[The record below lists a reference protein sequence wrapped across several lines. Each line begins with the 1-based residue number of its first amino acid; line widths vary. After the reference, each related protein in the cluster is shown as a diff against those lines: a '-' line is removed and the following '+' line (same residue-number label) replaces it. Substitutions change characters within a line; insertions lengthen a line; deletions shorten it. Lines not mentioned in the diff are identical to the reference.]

1 MAIDVSCPAC
11 GAKLKL
17 AEKFIRRGLVCPS
30 CQHQFRLT
38 EEAERTSTST
48 STSAQAKGDSPP
60 RPAAQ
65 PPVSPASPPRSV
77 TEQRT
82 PQLSGA
88 SSQARGN
95 AVAPVGRTAPDSGE
109 DWTETS
115 ETEVEAGALP
125 PRHEA
130 GLPVKGRKR
139 RISNQGEGWP
149 EWYSYAL
156 GIVGMCLL
164 AVIQGLVMRNN
175 LAGLSPTAT
184 PTQPSVVG
192 QMGNAEA
199 STTDAATEKSLP
211 LDPYLSRNSQRELG
225 LVAVV
230 TSVVMTLFALAG
242 IGATF
247 TKAGKPAW
255 AAIVPVYNVVLLLK
269 LAGRPLWWLLMLC
282 IPFVNLFVFLLMSID
297 IAHNFGKRAAF
308 GLGLT
313 FLGFVF
319 YPLLGFGSA
328 HYRPYW

>member
-17 AEKFIRRGLVCPS
+17 AEKFVRRGLVCPS
-30 CQHQFRLT
+30 CQHQFRLSD
-38 EEAERTSTST
+38 EAERTSTSAE
-48 STSAQAKGDSPP
+48 SKGDEPP
-60 RPAAQ
+60 RPAVQ
-65 PPVSPASPPRSV
+65 RPVSPASPARSV

-82 PQLSGA
+82 PQFSGA
-88 SSQARGN
+88 TSPARGN
-95 AVAPVGRTAPDSGE
+95 AVAPIGRAAPDSEG
-109 DWTETS
+109 DWAEVSDLELET
-115 ETEVEAGALP
+115 GALP
-125 PRHEA
+125 PRQEA
-130 GLPVKGRKR
+130 GLPVQSRKR
-139 RISNQGEGWP
+139 RIANQNKGEGWP
-149 EWYSYAL
+149 ELYSYAL

-164 AVIQGLVMRNN
+164 AIIQGFVMRNS
-175 LAGLSPTAT
+175 LARLSPSAT
-184 PTQPSVVG
+184 PSQPSVAG
-192 QMGNAEA
+192 QTLNAEA
-199 STTDAATEKSLP
+199 SATDAATELSLP

-230 TSVVMTLFALAG
+230 TSVVTTLFALAG

-255 AAIVPVYNVVLLLK
+255 AAFVPVYNVALLLK
-269 LAGRPLWWLLMLC
+269 LAGRPLWWLLLLC
-282 IPFVNLFVFLLMSID
+282 IPFVNLFVFLVMSID
-297 IAHNFGKRAAF
+297 VAHNFGKRAAF

>member
-17 AEKFIRRGLVCPS
+17 AEKFVRRGLVCPS
-30 CQHQFRLT
+30 CQHQFRLSDET
-38 EEAERTSTST
+38 ERTSTS
-48 STSAQAKGDSPP
+48 AQSRGEVPP

-65 PPVSPASPPRSV
+65 RPVSPASPPRSV

-88 SSQARGN
+88 TSPARGN
-95 AVAPVGRTAPDSGE
+95 AVAPIGRAAPDSGE
-109 DWTETS
+109 DWA
-115 ETEVEAGALP
+115 EVSDLDLEAGALP
-125 PRHEA
+125 PRQEA
-130 GLPVKGRKR
+130 GLPVQGRKR
-139 RISNQGEGWP
+139 RIANKNKGEGWP
-149 EWYSYAL
+149 DWYFYAL
-156 GIVGMCLL
+156 GIVGMCIL

-175 LAGLSPTAT
+175 LARLSPSAT
-184 PTQPSVVG
+184 PSQPSVVG
-192 QMGNAEA
+192 QTGNAEA
-199 STTDAATEKSLP
+199 SATDAATEQSSP
-211 LDPYLSRNSQRELG
+211 FDPYLSRNSQRELG
-225 LVAVV
+225 LVALV

-242 IGATF
+242 IGAMF

-269 LAGRPLWWLLMLC
+269 LAGRPLWWLLLLC
-282 IPFVNLFVFLLMSID
+282 IPFVNLFVFLVMSID
-297 IAHNFGKRAAF
+297 VAHNFGKRAAF